1 MGREHAEH
9 IRPSDVFTVKR
20 PGMKTRPVPVVCLYR
35 HTTGETLN
43 AHLPAQGDV
52 ATESRVTHRA
62 TWQPIATLFVDLSI
76 ARDISFELCIVV
88 HQRFHPHLSPAAR
101 VVVSRR
107 RRRSSPD
114 CACYSVCQ
122 RVHAPYRFYPH
133 GHGATFAG
141 GVRMSKFPSAIPAD
155 RCASVKIRC
164 SVLQIVVSK

>member
-107 RRRSSPD
+107 RRRRRSSPD

-122 RVHAPYRFYPH
+122 RVHAPYRFYPPRQ
-133 GHGATFAG
+133 
-141 GVRMSKFPSAIPAD
+141 VPRPRCYLRR
-155 RCASVKIRC
+155 RCADVEISVRNSGRQVRVCKDP
-164 SVLQIVVSK
+164 L